1 MMLNRTR
8 HHRLPILILTDL
20 GLFTKVDNIAYMH
33 DIGIFTL
40 NIKYLLKEFVN
51 TSCNIF
57 AACSFISN
65 IVKHLVGNKLSVYLA
80 LYIISYSFYLISTL
94 NKADLINLDSSVG
107 NQIHR
112 RRNHWGGGGYP
123 RE

>member
-33 DIGIFTL
+33 DIGIL
-40 NIKYLLKEFVN
+40 INIKYLLKEFVN

-57 AACSFISN
+57 ATCSFISN
-65 IVKHLVGNKLSVYLA
+65 IVKHLVGKKLSVYLA
-80 LYIISYSFYLISTL
+80 LYSISYTIYLISTL
-94 NKADLINLDSSVG
+94 IKADLINLDSSVG

-112 RRNHWGGGGYP
+112 RRNHWGGGGGVVP
-123 RE
+123 